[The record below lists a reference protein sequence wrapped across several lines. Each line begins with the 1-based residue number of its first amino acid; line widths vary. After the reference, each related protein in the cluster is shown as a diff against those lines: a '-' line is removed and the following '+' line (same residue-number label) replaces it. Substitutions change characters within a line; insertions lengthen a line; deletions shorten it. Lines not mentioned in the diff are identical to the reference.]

1 LEALRNVLAVYSA
14 HPSAPLSLLA
24 RSAPF
29 TPADFGELER
39 MRQAV
44 RVVGM
49 RGSGF
54 LAPAETAGR
63 MFAATRWTQSQ
74 IASRLRALGLDARRY
89 AALKPRILEAARE
102 PITPRELQ
110 RALGTDESAVLA
122 MRTMAREGLILRV
135 GWDDRVRSDSLRWV
149 ATESWLGHALDES
162 DADAARAW
170 LAAAYLRAF
179 GPARVEDV
187 AWWIGISRAA
197 ARAALVGAA
206 LAEVEDGLLLPTEL
220 VEAYRSSPA
229 SAPDGVDVLPKWDP
243 YTMAYAP
250 DGRGRLVADAHLPYA
265 YSTAGNR
272 IGATSGDGLPLILVA
287 GRAVASWEHR
297 LDGRRMTVTLRPFAP
312 RLLPAAGVLE
322 EAFRPIGEL
331 FGVRIELA
339 TARKTGPAR

>member
-1 LEALRNVLAVYSA
+1 MEALRNVLAVYSA
-14 HPSAPLSLLA
+14 HPTAPLSLLA

-29 TPADFGELER
+29 APADFGELER
-39 MRQAV
+39 TRQAV
-44 RVVGM
+44 RVAGM

-54 LAPAETAGR
+54 LAPAEAAGR
-63 MFAATRWTQSQ
+63 MFAATRWTRAQ

-89 AALKPRILEAARE
+89 AAMKPRILEAARE

-110 RALGTDESAVLA
+110 RALGTDGSAVLA

-135 GWDDRVRSDSLRWV
+135 GWDDRVRSDALRWV
-149 ATESWLGHALDES
+149 ATRSWLGHALDES

-170 LAAAYLRAF
+170 LAPAYLRAF
-179 GPARVEDV
+179 GPARVDDV
-187 AWWIGISRAA
+187 AWWIGISRGAA
-197 ARAALVGAA
+197 HAALEGAA
-206 LAEVEDGLLLPTEL
+206 LAEVEDGLLLPSEL

-229 SAPDGVDVLPKWDP
+229 SAPDSVDVLPKWDP

-272 IGATSGDGLPLILVA
+272 VGATTGDGLPLILVG

-297 LDGRRMTVTLRPFAP
+297 LDGRRMRVTLRPFAP

-322 EAFRPIGEL
+322 EAFGQIAEL
-331 FGVRIELA
+331 FGVQIELV
-339 TARKTGPAR
+339 TFSPP

>member
-1 LEALRNVLAVYSA
+1 MEALRNVLAVYSA

-24 RSAPF
+24 RSVTLVPQQ
-29 TPADFGELER
+29 FGDLER
-39 MRQAV
+39 SLQAV
-44 RVVGM
+44 RIVGM
-49 RGSGF
+49 RGSAF
-54 LAPAETAGR
+54 LAPADMAGR
-63 MFAATRWTQSQ
+63 MFSATRWTDVQV
-74 IASRLRALGLDARRY
+74 ASRLRALGLDVQTY

-110 RALGTDESAVLA
+110 RALGTDGSAVLA

-187 AWWIGISRAA
+187 AWWIGISRGAA
-197 ARAALVGAA
+197 HAALEGAS
-206 LAEVEDGLLLPTEL
+206 LEEVEDGLLLPSEM

-229 SAPDGVDVLPKWDP
+229 SAPNGVDVLPKWDP

-250 DGRGRLVADAHLPYA
+250 DGRGRLVTDAHLPYA

-272 IGATSGDGLPLILVA
+272 VGATTGDGLPLILVGGQA
-287 GRAVASWEHR
+287 AASWEHR
-297 LDGRRMTVTLRPFAP
+297 LDGRRMSVTLHPFAP
-312 RLLPAAGVLE
+312 RLLPDSGVLE
-322 EAFRPIGEL
+322 KAFRPISEL
-331 FGVRIELA
+331 FGVGIEMV
-339 TARKTGPAR
+339 TFSPP